1 MILVKLQ
8 IISYI
13 KLLKRYRIR
22 EKQVI
27 DATNDHSYTNMVIQS
42 FMLNYIIYLIYNKI
56 EQAKYHY
63 KKFLFYNICKSQK
76 FQQEYMKQV

>member
-13 KLLKRYRIR
+13 KLLKRCRIG

-27 DATNDHSYTNMVIQS
+27 DVTNDHSYTNMVIQS
-42 FMLNYIIYLIYNKI
+42 FMLNHIIYLIYNTI
-56 EQAKYHY
+56 E
-63 KKFLFYNICKSQK
+63 
-76 FQQEYMKQV
+76 